1 MLGAGT
7 LVRLRGRWGSGS
19 LTLVRGGYIDVR
31 RGSAPSF
38 FDSTYVPTDI
48 HIDCIFAS
56 VPGNNAN
63 LVSRN
68 GHQRAVSQTMEH
80 SSTGSANASFL
91 SSSLLGLPPPPPVP
105 PVASFSI
112 FLILY
117 HRLPHPLLP
126 PSSFATATSAFFVR
140 QAASY
145 GGRRHNDGQTSNLK
159 LLTES
164 WVLWSSAPGRPTSGA
179 ASRFT
184 SRWSLLWPRC
194 RLVLS
199 FSFRRLARARCFCRI
214 ESQTA
219 KRCERS
225 NGSTFSFL
233 FSSFCFLPILLVDF
247 AFSTNKAR

>member
-1 MLGAGT
+1 M
-7 LVRLRGRWGSGS
+7 
-19 LTLVRGGYIDVR
+19 
-31 RGSAPSF
+31 
-38 FDSTYVPTDI
+38 
-48 HIDCIFAS
+48 
-56 VPGNNAN
+56 
-63 LVSRN
+63 
-68 GHQRAVSQTMEH
+68 
-80 SSTGSANASFL
+80 
-91 SSSLLGLPPPPPVP
+91 SSSLLSLPPPPPPVP
-105 PVASFSI
+105 SVASFSI

-117 HRLPHPLLP
+117 HRLPHLLVP

-219 KRCERS
+219 KRLRKEQPGY
-225 NGSTFSFL
+225 GSTSSILFL
-233 FSSFCFLPILLVDF
+233 SFCFLPILLADS
-247 AFSTNKAR
+247 AFSTKIEAFCWLIARRFNFPWRVLNWERQHDRIIPLCCVPQADDAEWDSRFRS